1 MCQESLSGCV
11 GSLYNTFRVP
21 LWRCFKGRACSAPRR
36 CGYVVMEEEKVVGK
50 SKRFEENPPDVSLL
64 YVSGAGTRH
73 GAAGALYS
81 SGPAR
86 QGYLLRGRLSTFET
100 TVAILSHFGL
110 KCCSNDFHLLT
121 EFPNNVH
128 RCLAANLP
136 IAFGGNAMRDRIA
149 ANNRQS
155 GRARVLPRNVDPVS
169 GYPERGWCMVS
180 RQPIREEMMLPALS
194 SAATSVESES
204 VPARVVVARGMSSSV
219 LLNVQM
225 QLKTKMMSP

>member
-1 MCQESLSGCV
+1 MD
-11 GSLYNTFRVP
+11 
-21 LWRCFKGRACSAPRR
+21 
-36 CGYVVMEEEKVVGK
+36 K
-50 SKRFEENPPDVSLL
+50 SKRCKENPPDVSLL

-86 QGYLLRGRLSTFET
+86 RGYLLRGRLSTFET
-100 TVAILSHFGL
+100 AVAILSHFGL

-121 EFPNNVH
+121 EFSNNVH

-136 IAFGGNAMRDRIA
+136 IAFGGNSMRDRIA

-155 GRARVLPRNVDPVS
+155 GRARVVPRNVDPVS

-204 VPARVVVARGMSSSV
+204 VPARVVMARGMSSSV
-219 LLNVQM
+219 LLPQM
-225 QLKTKMMSP
+225 QLTTKMRSP